1 MEIYKP
7 KTLDEAKIL
16 LFNNENSKILAGGTD
31 LIISIRKESDLLTKI
46 IDISKIHE
54 LYLIEEDENF
64 ICLGS
69 MITFAEL
76 EENIKVRKYF
86 NVLYECSKHMGS
98 PQIRNVATIGG
109 NVINAAPVIQVPML
123 APKINAAPAADSI
136 PCLISLDSEMI
147 IESINGTR
155 KIKVET
161 YFKNYE
167 KEKIKFDEILTKF
180 IIPKK
185 NNYSGYYKL
194 GKRNSLAIARINVA
208 VSLNIQDDIIKNIS
222 VAVGAAGRFP
232 FKITQLEN
240 LLLNKNKA
248 NLLDNDV
255 LNELENSV
263 YNSIKGRSTAEFK
276 KEAVKGAYKHAINNA
291 LGIEGVFN

>member
-109 NVINAAPVIQVPML
+109 NVINAAP
-123 APKINAAPAADSI
+123 AADSI

-208 VSLNIQDDIIKNIS
+208 VSLNVQDDIIKNIS

-263 YNSIKGRSTAEFK
+263 YNSIKERSTADFK

>member
-7 KTLDEAKIL
+7 KTLDEAKMI
-16 LFNNENSKILAGGTD
+16 LFNNKNTKILAGGTD

-46 IDISKIHE
+46 IDISKISD
-54 LYLIEEDENF
+54 LYLIEEDESF
-64 ICLGS
+64 VSLGS
-69 MITFAEL
+69 MVTFVEL
-76 EENIKVRKYF
+76 EENIKIRKYF

-109 NVINAAPVIQVPML
+109 NVINAAP
-123 APKINAAPAADSI
+123 AADSI
-136 PCLISLDSEMI
+136 PCLMSLDSEML
-147 IESINGTR
+147 IESINSTR

-161 YFKNYE
+161 YFENYE
-167 KEKIKFDEILTKF
+167 KEQIRAGEILTKF

-194 GKRNSLAIARINVA
+194 GKRNSLAIARMNVA
-208 VSLNIQDDIIKNIS
+208 VSLNVQDDLIKNIS
-222 VAVGAAGRFP
+222 VAVGASGRFP
-232 FKITQLEN
+232 FKIIQLES

-263 YNSIKGRSTAEFK
+263 YNSIKGRNTAEFK
-276 KEAVKGAYKHAINNA
+276 KEVVKGVYKHAINNA
-291 LGIEGVFN
+291 FGIEGVYN

>member
-109 NVINAAPVIQVPML
+109 NVINAAP
-123 APKINAAPAADSI
+123 AADSI

-180 IIPKK
+180 IITKK

-208 VSLNIQDDIIKNIS
+208 VSLNVQDDIIKNIS

-263 YNSIKGRSTAEFK
+263 YNSIKGRSTADFK

>member
-109 NVINAAPVIQVPML
+109 NVINAAP
-123 APKINAAPAADSI
+123 AADSI

-180 IIPKK
+180 IISKK

-208 VSLNIQDDIIKNIS
+208 VSLNVQDDIIKNIS

-263 YNSIKGRSTAEFK
+263 YNSIKGRSTADFK

>member
-16 LFNNENSKILAGGTD
+16 LFNNENSKILAGGND

-109 NVINAAPVIQVPML
+109 NV
-123 APKINAAPAADSI
+123 INAAPAADSI

-263 YNSIKGRSTAEFK
+263 YNSIKGRSTADFK

>member
-1 MEIYKP
+1 M
-7 KTLDEAKIL
+7 
-16 LFNNENSKILAGGTD
+16 
-31 LIISIRKESDLLTKI
+31 
-46 IDISKIHE
+46 
-54 LYLIEEDENF
+54 YLIEEDENF

-109 NVINAAPVIQVPML
+109 NV
-123 APKINAAPAADSI
+123 INAAPAADSI

-208 VSLNIQDDIIKNIS
+208 VSLNVQDDIIKNIS

-263 YNSIKGRSTAEFK
+263 YNSIKGRSTADFK

>member
-109 NVINAAPVIQVPML
+109 NVINAAP
-123 APKINAAPAADSI
+123 AADSI

-208 VSLNIQDDIIKNIS
+208 VSLNVQDDIIKNIS
-222 VAVGAAGRFP
+222 VAVGSAGRFP

-263 YNSIKGRSTAEFK
+263 YNSIKGRSTADFK

>member
-7 KTLDEAKIL
+7 KTLDEAKLL
-16 LFNNENSKILAGGTD
+16 LFNNENAKILAGGTD

-46 IDISKIHE
+46 IDISKISD
-54 LYLIEEDENF
+54 LYLIEEDESF
-64 ICLGS
+64 VSLGS

-98 PQIRNVATIGG
+98 PQVRNVATIGG
-109 NVINAAPVIQVPML
+109 NV
-123 APKINAAPAADSI
+123 INAAPAADSI
-136 PCLISLDSEMI
+136 PCLISLDSEMV
-147 IESINGTR
+147 IESIKATR

-161 YFKNYE
+161 YFENYE
-167 KEKIKFDEILTKF
+167 KEQIRPGEILTKL

-222 VAVGAAGRFP
+222 IAVGAAGRFP
-232 FKITQLEN
+232 FKITQLEG

-248 NLLDNDV
+248 SLLDNDV
-255 LNELENSV
+255 LNELEQSV
-263 YNSIKGRSTAEFK
+263 YNNIKGRNTADFK
-276 KEAVKGAYKHAINNA
+276 REAVKGVYKHAINNA
-291 LGIEGVFN
+291 LGIEGVCN

>member
-46 IDISKIHE
+46 IDISKINE

-109 NVINAAPVIQVPML
+109 NVINAAP
-123 APKINAAPAADSI
+123 AADSI

-180 IIPKK
+180 IIAKK

-208 VSLNIQDDIIKNIS
+208 VSLNVQDDIIKNIS

-263 YNSIKGRSTAEFK
+263 YNSIKGRSTADFK

>member
-7 KTLDEAKIL
+7 KTLDEAKLL
-16 LFNNENSKILAGGTD
+16 LFNNENTKILAGGTD

-46 IDISKIHE
+46 IDISKISD
-54 LYLIEEDENF
+54 LYLIEEDESF
-64 ICLGS
+64 VSLGS

-98 PQIRNVATIGG
+98 PQVRNVATIGG
-109 NVINAAPVIQVPML
+109 NV
-123 APKINAAPAADSI
+123 INAAPAADSI
-136 PCLISLDSEMI
+136 PCLISLDSEMV
-147 IESINGTR
+147 IESIKATR

-161 YFKNYE
+161 YFENYE
-167 KEKIKFDEILTKF
+167 KEQIRPGEILTKL

-222 VAVGAAGRFP
+222 IAVGAAGRFP
-232 FKITQLEN
+232 FKITQLEG

-248 NLLDNDV
+248 SLLDNDV
-255 LNELENSV
+255 LNELEQSV
-263 YNSIKGRSTAEFK
+263 YNNIKGRNTADFK
-276 KEAVKGAYKHAINNA
+276 REAVKGVYKHAINNA
-291 LGIEGVFN
+291 LGIEGVCN

>member
-109 NVINAAPVIQVPML
+109 NV
-123 APKINAAPAADSI
+123 INAAPAADSI

-263 YNSIKGRSTAEFK
+263 YNSIKGRSTAVFNL
-276 KEAVKGAYKHAINNA
+276 EAVKGAYKHAINNA